1 MLDVRSK
8 TLSDPKETETLKKIP
23 LKEQKQRDNLVG
35 AYNYMHTTPVAFKLR
50 LRQRATV
57 SNELPSFK
65 QRHKRG

>member
-35 AYNYMHTTPVAFKLR
+35 AYNYMHTTPVAFKRR
-50 LRQRATV
+50 LKKIETKSHREQRTAII
-57 SNELPSFK
+57 
-65 QRHKRG
+65 